1 MNDLDVLAE
10 LLRPIRLVSVFHSR
24 WIARGPWNVQGD
36 DDHCAVMHYALR
48 NSCYVKLPGRP
59 PILLQR
65 GDLAIFP
72 YGTAHTLG
80 DGSPTPTRPLR
91 SVLPE
96 RRLGESAIVRIG
108 EAGPVTELMCAS
120 LNYDPGGEPPLYRSL
135 PPIFMLGKPEL
146 DHEPLLLRT
155 LESLVAETERREPGS
170 PLVTLRAFEMVF
182 VLALRVVLRK
192 LTVDAPGLRALGHP
206 GVSRALSAIY
216 GEFQRP
222 WTLDL
227 LAQRAGMSRSSFA
240 KTFRDLVG
248 EGPALH
254 LTRRRVQEAVQL
266 LTYTKTPLSS
276 IPEMVGYKSTV
287 GFHLAF
293 RKILNDT
300 PGRYRAHHGLGG
312 GPGCG
317 VPCTDES

>member
-10 LLRPIRLVSVFHSR
+10 LLKPIRLISVFHSR
-24 WIARGPWNVQGD
+24 WVVRGPWNVQGD
-36 DDHCAVMHYALR
+36 DDHCAVLHYVLR
-48 NSCYVKLPGRP
+48 NSCYVKLRDRP
-59 PILLQR
+59 PILLRR

-80 DGSPTPTRPLR
+80 DGSPGPTHPLR
-91 SVLPE
+91 HLLPE

-108 EAGPVTELMCAS
+108 EEGALTELMCAS

-135 PPIFMLGKPEL
+135 PPVFVLGKPEL
-146 DHEPLLLRT
+146 DEEPLLLRT
-155 LESLVAETERREPGS
+155 LESLVPETERREPGS

-182 VLALRVVLRK
+182 VLALRVALQN
-192 LTVDAPGLRALGHP
+192 LTVDSPALRALAHS

-216 GEFQRP
+216 GEFRQP

-254 LTRRRVQEAVQL
+254 LTRRRMQEAVQL

-276 IPEMVGYKSTV
+276 IPEMVGYRSSV

-300 PGRYRAHHGLGG
+300 PGRYRAHHGLAG
-312 GPGCG
+312 GP
-317 VPCTDES
+317 PCNHDS

>member
-10 LLRPIRLVSVFHSR
+10 LLKTIRLVSVFHSR
-24 WIARGPWNVQGD
+24 WIVRGPWIVQGD
-36 DDHCAVMHYALR
+36 ADHCAVLHYTLG
-48 NSCYVKLPGRP
+48 NSCYVKISGQP
-59 PILLQR
+59 PILLR
-65 GDLAIFP
+65 PGDLAIFP
-72 YGTAHTLG
+72 YGTPHTLG
-80 DGSPTPTRPLR
+80 DGSAGPARPLR

-108 EAGPVTELMCAS
+108 DKGALTELMCAS

-135 PPIFMLGKPEL
+135 PPVFVLGKPEL
-146 DHEPLLLRT
+146 ANEPLLLRT
-155 LESLVAETERREPGS
+155 LESLVPETERREPGS

-182 VLALRVVLRK
+182 VLALRVALRK
-192 LTVDAPGLRALGHP
+192 LTVDSPALRALSHP

-216 GEFQRP
+216 GEFQQP

-240 KTFRDLVG
+240 KTFRELVG

-254 LTRRRVQEAVQL
+254 LTRRRVREAVEL
-266 LTYTKTPLSS
+266 LKYTKTPLSS
-276 IPEMVGYKSTV
+276 IPEMVGYKSSV

-300 PGRYRAHHGLGG
+300 PGRYRANHGLT
-312 GPGCG
+312 GCQ
-317 VPCTDES
+317 PCTDES